1 MKEVDPL
8 ASSEEEDPASLIVPV
23 NLKEIDRIHYLVRA
37 IENDCSVAPNGAF
50 KLTTD
55 HEVHRNE
62 AFRGLKKDEAFKL
75 ENYSHF
81 RNV

>member
-1 MKEVDPL
+1 M
-8 ASSEEEDPASLIVPV
+8 
-23 NLKEIDRIHYLVRA
+23 RA

-50 KLTTD
+50 KLTAD

-62 AFRGLKKDEAFKL
+62 AFRGLKKDEGFNL
-75 ENYSHF
+75 ESYSHF